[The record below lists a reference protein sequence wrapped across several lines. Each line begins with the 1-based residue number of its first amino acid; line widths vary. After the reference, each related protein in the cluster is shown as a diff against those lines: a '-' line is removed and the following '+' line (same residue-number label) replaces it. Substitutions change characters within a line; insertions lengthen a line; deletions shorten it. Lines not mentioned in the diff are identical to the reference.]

1 MKVIWILIGVLIGVG
16 LFLFYPGLFNTL
28 VSWVQ
33 SAFNWVMGL
42 VGSQN
47 TTNLTGA

>member
-1 MKVIWILIGVLIGVG
+1 MKVIWILIGVLISVG
-16 LFLFYPGLFNTL
+16 LFLFYPGLFNML

-33 SAFNWVMGL
+33 SGLNWVMGF
-42 VGSQN
+42 VDSQN